1 MWAGV
6 SLLLPLKSP
15 RGMLA
20 RLLSIFLGFAPLFLL
35 LSIGYGHPI
44 LHVWFRVK
52 FVLFSLLQTTSV
64 SLHETFM
71 QWNTME
77 LKLCSSLKLWVLL
90 ILYELLGP
98 DMKPYFLVHLQWCS
112 SHGCWWSQ
120 LSVTLSCREDQPR
133 HPNGKSW
140 MPISC
145 QSQLAWSPPGLQYL
159 V

>member
-1 MWAGV
+1 V

-71 QWNTME
+71 Q
-77 LKLCSSLKLWVLL
+77 
-90 ILYELLGP
+90 
-98 DMKPYFLVHLQWCS
+98 
-112 SHGCWWSQ
+112 
-120 LSVTLSCREDQPR
+120 
-133 HPNGKSW
+133 
-140 MPISC
+140 
-145 QSQLAWSPPGLQYL
+145 
-159 V
+159 